1 MKNKIMQSIN
11 FKIYSILSTMFFL
24 LPKPVF
30 AVGIGKADP
39 AQLKKGL
46 VIFLGEYNIIIGAIT
61 GVAILTG
68 LLAFI
73 WLLMKLAA
81 QGGNPKERGEILK
94 QMGVVGIT
102 TALLGAFTFIV
113 SVYYSVIIR

>member
-1 MKNKIMQSIN
+1 MKNKFMKSISLKTGT
-11 FKIYSILSTMFFL
+11 FLSALFFL
-24 LPKPVF
+24 LPKQVF
-30 AVGIGKADP
+30 AAGIGKADP

-46 VIFLGEYNIIIGAIT
+46 VIFLGEYNIIIGAMT
-61 GVAILTG
+61 GVAIMTG

-81 QGGNPKERGEILK
+81 QGGNPKERGEILQ

-102 TALLGAFTFIV
+102 TALLGALTFIV
-113 SVYYSVIIR
+113 GVYYSVIIR